1 MNFLADPTIKC
12 FEARQF
18 AKPVARQDQLLYII
32 HRPTTEPIVLNS
44 LLSNVSAEER
54 SDQAKLGP
62 DSNRAKRLANLRS
75 RVSEGEEGLP

>member
-32 HRPTTEPIVLNS
+32 HRPIVLNS